1 MTERQEGSLTVER
14 AIDLLNALRDAE
26 RPLGIRE
33 LARRLEIS
41 PPAVHRLL
49 VALRS
54 RGLVEQDSTSR
65 LYWLGWG
72 LVSIAEA
79 LLRRTPPAELGAP
92 LARHLREVSRETVL
106 ISMPVGAEHVCVFEA
121 EGPQQIRR
129 KVVVGT
135 RAPLVAGASG
145 RVILAFY
152 PPKEADR
159 LLAGPTLPRYT
170 NNTPTNPYEVRAL
183 LEESRGT
190 GLARSQ
196 AETVAGVASIATP
209 FFGPDGSVAG
219 SIAVSG
225 PVDRW
230 ERFDTP
236 TLERELLSAGIELS
250 RLMGHQGQAPWS
262 TPAASVRR
270 GSTKP

>member
-26 RPLGIRE
+26 RPLGVRD
-33 LARRLEIS
+33 LARHLDIS

-54 RGLVEQDSTSR
+54 RGLVEQDPTSR
-65 LYWLGWG
+65 SYWLGWG
-72 LVSIAEA
+72 VVSIAEA

-92 LARHLREVSRETVL
+92 LARRLRDISHETVI
-106 ISMPVGAEHVCVFEA
+106 ISMPIGAEHVCVFEA
-121 EGPQQIRR
+121 EGSQQIRR
-129 KVVVGT
+129 KVVIGT

-152 PPKEADR
+152 PPKEVDR
-159 LLAGPTLPRYT
+159 LLLAPALPRYT
-170 NNTPTNPYEVRAL
+170 KSTPTNPDDVRAM
-183 LEESRGT
+183 LEESRRT

-196 AETVAGVASIATP
+196 AETVVGVASVATP
-209 FFGPDGSVAG
+209 FFGGDGAVAG

-225 PVDRW
+225 PIDRW
-230 ERFDTP
+230 ERFGTP
-236 TLERELLSAGIELS
+236 TLERELLGAGVELS
-250 RLMGHQGQAPWS
+250 HRMGFPGEPPW
-262 TPAASVRR
+262 AALHRVAD
-270 GSTKP
+270 